1 MLFRSEARLAAERE
15 AAEREA
21 AIERARAEMRAAQEA
36 QQKEQQDE
44 AEYADELDEALQQ
57 AEESGSSEI
66 PAAEPEEEEEPEEQ
80 EEDEEK
86 APTRDK
92 TEVFDEILDD
102 VEEENQKREERER
115 SHWFLKFLL
124 ALLIVVA
131 AAEGGTVALRHYAPD
146 SPASIITTSIEQ
158 NIIQFVETGIDSLK
172 AKFQK
177 EEAAPEPVEEPEE
190 PAEET
195 GEAFVLSDIIAACNK
210 NIESVTE
217 NLGIGYDSQ
226 RSYDIPGLA
235 SSELVTDAAEK
246 AKVCKTLIGY
256 NSDWID
262 FINGETQ
269 DCLNYLKADGT
280 AYRSAVTFD
289 KIGQITEK
297 FLKLEI
303 GEIRK
308 TADTY
313 FVFAGESIEVT
324 QDETTAQS
332 SGYMVYEL
340 VPVGDELKIKDY
352 YNITN

>member
-1 MLFRSEARLAAERE
+1 ML
-15 AAEREA
+15 
-21 AIERARAEMRAAQEA
+21 AAQEA
-36 QQKEQQDE
+36 QKAQQE
-44 AEYADELDEALQQ
+44 ESEYADELDEALQQ
-57 AEESGSSEI
+57 AAESGSAEI
-66 PAAEPEEEEEPEEQ
+66 AAAEPEAEETPAEEEEPEE
-80 EEDEEK
+80 EK
-86 APTRDK
+86 VPERVK

-102 VEEENQKREERER
+102 VEEENQRREERER

-124 ALLIVVA
+124 ALLIVIA

-158 NIIQFVETGIDSLK
+158 NVIQFVETGIDSLK
-172 AKFQK
+172 AKFKK
-177 EEAAPEPVEEPEE
+177 EEAAPEPAVEPEA
-190 PAEET
+190 PAEES
-195 GEAFVLSDIIAACNK
+195 GEAFVLSDIIAASNK

-246 AKVCKTLIGY
+246 TKVCKTLIGY

-262 FINGETQ
+262 FINGESQ

-303 GEIRK
+303 GEIRR
-308 TADTY
+308 TADAY